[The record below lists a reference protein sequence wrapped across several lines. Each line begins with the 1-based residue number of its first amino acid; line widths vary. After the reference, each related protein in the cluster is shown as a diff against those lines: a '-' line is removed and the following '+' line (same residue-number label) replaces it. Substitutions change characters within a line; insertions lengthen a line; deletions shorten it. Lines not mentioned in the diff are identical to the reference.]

1 MRKRNIIIG
10 AVLVALALA
19 VAGFCIIEFL
29 FPKVGVCLSGA
40 GVNAGQELGQALRS
54 ELVRSGCTVLNRNA
68 GNHREKQLDQ
78 VKELLSKD
86 VDILVLQPVAED
98 MLAEILPLAG
108 KTPVIVVGTEPE
120 NLGNAYFIGC
130 DKDQQARAQAQ
141 LVEQMFAKTDING
154 DRTVKY
160 LLLIGPEEDAD
171 TARYV
176 QNVEE
181 VLSSASALLLQKVAT
196 ERTEAAGKAACKQA
210 LSKYGR
216 DMELIFCG
224 DSALTMGAVEAVRD
238 SGRTPGRDVIL
249 FGIGSLD
256 SCKEL
261 IRTGALT
268 AAAVEDIATIR
279 DRIIQTVK
287 TIRNGGEVSQRT
299 SVEHIILT
307 IDNIDKY

>member
-1 MRKRNIIIG
+1 MRKRIIIYV
-10 AVLVALALA
+10 AVAAFALALA
-19 VAGFCIIEFL
+19 GYLIIGVFT
-29 FPKVGVCLSGA
+29 PKVGICLSGA
-40 GVNAGQELGQALRS
+40 GETAGQELGIALRN
-54 ELVRSGCTVLNRNA
+54 EFLHAGFAALNRNA
-68 GNHREKQLDQ
+68 GGDGAAQVQQ
-78 VKELLSKD
+78 VKDLLKKG
-86 VDILVLQPVAED
+86 VTALVLQPASEKA
-98 MLAEILPLAG
+98 LTEILSLAAD
-108 KTPVIVVGTEPE
+108 TPVIVVGAEPE
-120 NLGNAYFIGC
+120 NLGNAYFVGC

-160 LLLIGPEEDAD
+160 LLLTGPEEDAD
-171 TARYV
+171 AARYV

-299 SVEHIILT
+299 YVEHIILT

>member
-1 MRKRNIIIG
+1 MRKRIIIYV
-10 AVLVALALA
+10 AVAAFALALA
-19 VAGFCIIEFL
+19 GYLIIGAFT
-29 FPKVGVCLSGA
+29 PKVGICLSGA
-40 GVNAGQELGQALRS
+40 GETAGQELGIALRN
-54 ELVRSGCTVLNRNA
+54 EFTHAGFAALNRNA
-68 GNHREKQLDQ
+68 GGDGAAQVQQ
-78 VKELLSKD
+78 VKDLLKKG
-86 VDILVLQPVAED
+86 VTALVLQPASEKA
-98 MLAEILPLAG
+98 LTEILSLAAD
-108 KTPVIVVGTEPE
+108 TPVIVVGAEPE
-120 NLGNAYFIGC
+120 NLGNAYFVGC

-160 LLLIGPEEDAD
+160 LLLTGPEEDAD

-299 SVEHIILT
+299 YVEHIILT

>member
-1 MRKRNIIIG
+1 MRKRIIIYV
-10 AVLVALALA
+10 AVAAFALALA
-19 VAGFCIIEFL
+19 GYLIIGVFT
-29 FPKVGVCLSGA
+29 PKVGICLSGA
-40 GVNAGQELGQALRS
+40 GETAGQELGIALRN
-54 ELVRSGCTVLNRNA
+54 EFTHAGFAALNRNA
-68 GNHREKQLDQ
+68 GGDGAAQVQQ
-78 VKELLSKD
+78 VKDLLKEG
-86 VDILVLQPVAED
+86 VTALVLQPASEKA
-98 MLAEILPLAG
+98 LTEILSLAAD
-108 KTPVIVVGTEPE
+108 TPVIVVGAEPE
-120 NLGNAYFIGC
+120 NLGNAYFVGC

-160 LLLIGPEEDAD
+160 LLLTGPEEDAD
-171 TARYV
+171 AARYV

-299 SVEHIILT
+299 YVEHIILT

>member
-1 MRKRNIIIG
+1 MRKRIIIYV
-10 AVLVALALA
+10 AVAAFALALA
-19 VAGFCIIEFL
+19 GYLIIGVFT
-29 FPKVGVCLSGA
+29 PKVGICLSGA
-40 GVNAGQELGQALRS
+40 GETAGQELGIALRN
-54 ELVRSGCTVLNRNA
+54 EFLHAGFAALNRNA
-68 GNHREKQLDQ
+68 GGDGAAQVQQ
-78 VKELLSKD
+78 VKDLLKKG
-86 VDILVLQPVAED
+86 VTALVLQPASEKA
-98 MLAEILPLAG
+98 LTEILSLAAD
-108 KTPVIVVGTEPE
+108 TPVIVVGAEPE
-120 NLGNAYFIGC
+120 NLGNAYFVGC

-154 DRTVKY
+154 DRTVRY
-160 LLLIGPEEDAD
+160 LLLTGPEEDAD
-171 TARYV
+171 AARYV

-299 SVEHIILT
+299 YVEHIILT

>member
-1 MRKRNIIIG
+1 MRKRIIIYV
-10 AVLVALALA
+10 AVAAFALALA
-19 VAGFCIIEFL
+19 GYLIIGVFT
-29 FPKVGVCLSGA
+29 PKVGICLSGA
-40 GVNAGQELGQALRS
+40 GETAGQELGIALRN
-54 ELVRSGCTVLNRNA
+54 EFTHAGFAALNRNA
-68 GNHREKQLDQ
+68 GGDGAAQVQQ
-78 VKELLSKD
+78 VKDLLKEG
-86 VDILVLQPVAED
+86 VTALVLQPASEKT
-98 MLAEILPLAG
+98 LTEILSLAAD
-108 KTPVIVVGTEPE
+108 TPVIVVGAEPE
-120 NLGNAYFIGC
+120 NLGNAYFVGC

-160 LLLIGPEEDAD
+160 LLLTGPEEDAD
-171 TARYV
+171 AARYV

-299 SVEHIILT
+299 YVEHIILT

>member
-1 MRKRNIIIG
+1 MRKRIIIYV
-10 AVLVALALA
+10 AVAAFALA

-120 NLGNAYFIGC
+120 NLGNAYFVGC

-154 DRTVKY
+154 DRTVRY
-160 LLLIGPEEDAD
+160 LLLTGPEEDAD
-171 TARYV
+171 AARYV

-299 SVEHIILT
+299 YVEHIILT

>member
-1 MRKRNIIIG
+1 MRKRIIIYV
-10 AVLVALALA
+10 AVAAFALALA
-19 VAGFCIIEFL
+19 GYLIIGVFT
-29 FPKVGVCLSGA
+29 PKVGICLSGA
-40 GVNAGQELGQALRS
+40 GETAGQELGIALRN
-54 ELVRSGCTVLNRNA
+54 EFIHAGFAALNRNA
-68 GNHREKQLDQ
+68 GGDGAAQVQQ
-78 VKELLSKD
+78 VKDLLKKG
-86 VDILVLQPVAED
+86 VTALVLQPASEKA
-98 MLAEILPLAG
+98 LTEILSLAAD
-108 KTPVIVVGTEPE
+108 TPVIVVGAEPE
-120 NLGNAYFIGC
+120 NLGNAYFVGC

-160 LLLIGPEEDAD
+160 LLLTGPEEDAD
-171 TARYV
+171 AARYV

-299 SVEHIILT
+299 YVEHIILT